1 LEIRPFSAEEEDDML
16 GLLTR
21 AQVAK
26 WDISRRI
33 RGERGQ
39 TSSEYMVI
47 AGVVVVILL
56 TIFGVFRTQITDA
69 MNTLMGNVN
78 EGAAGTT
85 R

>member
-1 LEIRPFSAEEEDDML
+1 MLEM
-16 GLLTR
+16 LTR
-21 AQVAK
+21 AQLA
-26 WDISRRI
+26 WWQTRERL

-47 AGVVVVILL
+47 AGVVVVIIL
-56 TIFGVFRTQITDA
+56 TIFGLFRTQITDA

-78 EGAAGTT
+78 EGAAGNT

>member
-1 LEIRPFSAEEEDDML
+1 MV

-21 AQVAK
+21 AQAAG
-26 WDISRRI
+26 WRMSERL

-56 TIFGVFRTQITDA
+56 AVFGVFRDEITNA
-69 MNTLMGNVN
+69 MTTLMGNVN
-78 EGAAGTT
+78 EATSSGA

>member
-1 LEIRPFSAEEEDDML
+1 ML

-26 WDISRRI
+26 WDISQRI

>member
-1 LEIRPFSAEEEDDML
+1 MLE
-16 GLLTR
+16 LLTG
-21 AQVAK
+21 AQVAQ
-26 WDISRRI
+26 WRVRERL
-33 RGERGQ
+33 RGEKGQ

-47 AGVVVVILL
+47 AGVVVVIILV
-56 TIFGVFRTQITDA
+56 IFGIFRTQITDA